1 MKRLFLT
8 LSLATMFVACS
19 GGGSGASLSDNPLI
33 QGSTLEFSAPD
44 FSKIK
49 AEHFMPAFEEG
60 MKRQLAE
67 VDSIVNNSEPA
78 TFENT
83 LVAMQR
89 SGQLL
94 DQVSQTFF
102 GLASAHADDAIREV
116 EAKVLPLLAA
126 HNDAIKLNEKLFT
139 RIKTVYENERTQLAG
154 EDARLLEVVYDSFVK
169 NGANLNAEQKEQ
181 LKRINGELANL
192 QNQFNNLVKDGT
204 AAAAVYVTDKDS
216 LAGLSP
222 ESLAQ
227 AEADAKEAGKTGY
240 VLTLQNTTKHALL
253 SELSNRD
260 MRRRLYEASITRN
273 ERGDQYDTRQIVKD
287 ITRLRADKA
296 KLLGEANFASWGLKD
311 QMAKKPEH
319 VQAFI
324 SNLVSAYT
332 PKAKADAKEL
342 EDFARQTE
350 GADFQLE
357 AWDWEYYAEKVRK
370 AKYDLDENDIKPYFA
385 LDSVVKNGLFYM
397 AKELYGVDFV
407 ERNDLPVYADG
418 VKVYDMF
425 DKDGTKMAIFYT
437 DFYRR
442 PTKSGGAWMSNW
454 VEQSHL
460 LGKRPVVYNVCNYA
474 PPVNGQPTLLNMDEV
489 TTLFH
494 EFGHGLHGLF
504 ANQKYQLLSGTSVSR
519 DFVEMPSQF
528 HEHWATDPAVLS
540 NYAKHYKTGEA
551 MPQALVDKM
560 KAAARFNQAYALGEN
575 LSAVILDMSWHTL
588 PAGQEVK
595 DVSEFERQSLERYG
609 MLNKQIPPRYRSTYF
624 RHSMGGGYSAG
635 YYAYLWSEV
644 LDNNTYDWFVAN
656 GGLKAENGQRL
667 RDIILSRGN
676 SEDLNKIFKEMTGLE
691 QPNIQSLMKAR
702 GLQ

>member
-1 MKRLFLT
+1 MKKLFVT

-83 LVAMQR
+83 LVAMQC

-126 HNDAIKLNEKLFT
+126 HNDAINLNEKLFT

>member
-1 MKRLFLT
+1 MKKLFVT

-89 SGQLL
+89 SGELL
-94 DQVSQTFF
+94 DRVSQTFF

-126 HNDAIKLNEKLFT
+126 HNDAINLNEKLFA